1 MTASMRFTAFDF
13 DASKYEAMLS
23 DVNNLDGDRLKAIS
37 GLVGARAVRTQEN
50 RMMVVSNYS
59 SMEALDAANDAH
71 KSIFADIGQ
80 YMTGQPLI
88 RSGEIVGRVDG
99 NTPVSDMGYMR
110 FVRLSI
116 DDSKW
121 DAIRS
126 YMDGNLAS
134 TFDGVTGL
142 SRIRIARLR
151 EGSSEGKPAMLAA
164 AAYDNEA
171 NAQAAMGAAQKAL
184 AGIAEYLT
192 DEPLI
197 RQGAVVWQFRSD
209 ESFRLENK

>member
-1 MTASMRFTAFDF
+1 
-13 DASKYEAMLS
+13 
-23 DVNNLDGDRLKAIS
+23 
-37 GLVGARAVRTQEN
+37 
-50 RMMVVSNYS
+50 MMVVSNYS
-59 SMEALDAANDAH
+59 SMEDLDAANDAH
-71 KSIFADIGQ
+71 SSIFADIGQ
-80 YMTGQPLI
+80 YITGQPLI

-121 DAIRS
+121 DAIQS
-126 YMDGNLAS
+126 YMDDNLAS
-134 TFDGVTGL
+134 AFDGVAGL
-142 SRIRIARLR
+142 SRLRVARLR

-192 DEPLI
+192 DEPLT

-209 ESFRLENK
+209 ESFRLENQ